1 MPSLQTNSTRTGPP
15 PADRGVSASP
25 KLAPP
30 LQRVREG
37 RKARPAFKFIKPLP
51 RDLAVLEDPFLVD
64 CFRHWGEKNKWRG
77 LRNELDAAIFECM
90 STCVSRLSSRDS
102 QPWNWH
108 RGPAV
113 PRNRAGCPRPRTGDT
128 LRDCEIFFGGAI
140 PFEEAA
146 ITGSVSTT
154 GESLNETAA

>member
-1 MPSLQTNSTRTGPP
+1 MKYEKQSAGSSAP

-64 CFRHWGEKNKWRG
+64 CFRHWGKKNTWRG

-90 STCVSRLSSRDS
+90 STCVSRLRSEILSIFILRKPHLGRS
-102 QPWNWH
+102 LSPK
-108 RGPAV
+108 RGA
-113 PRNRAGCPRPRTGDT
+113 
-128 LRDCEIFFGGAI
+128 
-140 PFEEAA
+140 
-146 ITGSVSTT
+146 
-154 GESLNETAA
+154 